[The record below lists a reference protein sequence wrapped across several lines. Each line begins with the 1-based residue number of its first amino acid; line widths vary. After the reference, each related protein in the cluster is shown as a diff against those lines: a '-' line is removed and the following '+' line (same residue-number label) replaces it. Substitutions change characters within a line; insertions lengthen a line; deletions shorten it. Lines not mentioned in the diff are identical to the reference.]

1 MLIYIIAS
9 VSGIITMILLDY
21 IWLAKL
27 AKSFYLDKLSSHI
40 TVTNGSLVPYL
51 PAVPLVYIVAIVA
64 IWVFVLSSATTLLQ
78 AALYGA
84 LLGFFMYAFYDFT
97 NLATLRDYPWSL
109 TIVDTIWGTVLIAV
123 TTVIMYYVKSLLA

>member
-9 VSGIITMILLDY
+9 VSGIITMMLLDY

-51 PAVPLVYIVAIVA
+51 PAVPIVYIVAIVA
-64 IWVFVLSSATTLLQ
+64 IWVFVLSSATTLFQ
-78 AALYGA
+78 AMLYGA
-84 LLGFFMYAFYDFT
+84 LLGFFMYAFYDLT
-97 NLATLRDYPWSL
+97 NLATLKDYPWSL
-109 TIVDTIWGTVLIAV
+109 TIIDTIWGTLLIGI
-123 TTVIMYYVKSLLA
+123 TTLAMYYVKSLLA